1 MWSFLSYMN
10 SISTKSR
17 RIHATS
23 SDTSMFQQAL
33 QDLNISLRS
42 EQFDTDSYLDGV
54 IEKPWGHEY
63 RIYSDNFYDV
73 WKLCIM
79 PGYAPLCIAIR
90 EKGPLC
96 CASREQGVCGFP
108 VRYTPLRQ
116 EISCSLAREYSIRQR
131 TLVPLTWI
139 LSKWNCRA

>member
-33 QDLNISLRS
+33 QDLNMSLRS
-42 EQFDTDSYLDGV
+42 EQFDTDSYLDGL

-79 PGYAPLCIAIR
+79 PGYATSTHCHPR
-90 EKGPLC
+90 KERLC
-96 CASREQGVCGFP
+96 CASREQGVCGFQAAF
-108 VRYTPLRQ
+108 Y
-116 EISCSLAREYSIRQR
+116 LA
-131 TLVPLTWI
+131 
-139 LSKWNCRA
+139 